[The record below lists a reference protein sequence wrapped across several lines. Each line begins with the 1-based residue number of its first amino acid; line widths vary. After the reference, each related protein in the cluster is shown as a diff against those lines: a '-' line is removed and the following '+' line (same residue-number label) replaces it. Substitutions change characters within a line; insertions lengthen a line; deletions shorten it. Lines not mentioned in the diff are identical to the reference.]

1 MITKRAYKYR
11 IYPNKEQRD
20 FFERTF
26 GCVRLFYN
34 TSLDEMNKLYK
45 EKKEYKDITPASY
58 KERFPFFKEVD
69 SLALANAQLNRN
81 KAFKAFFRKQ
91 NKFPKFKAKRN
102 KQSYSTNNQN
112 GTVYLSEDCKYISL
126 PKIKNIKIKM
136 HRKFDGVIKTVT
148 VSKEC
153 DDTYYVS
160 ILVEENIEA
169 KPKSNNSVG
178 IDLGIKSY
186 IVDSNSERIDNPK
199 YLTRSLLRLAI
210 EQRKLSHMKKGGKNR
225 NKQRIKV
232 ARLHRRIR
240 NQRNDFLQKLSSKY
254 INENQVIVLED
265 LNIKQMEQDSRLSRL
280 IVDASWSKFV
290 SMLEYKGNWYGRD
303 IIKVPTYYPSSQLC
317 SCCGY
322 QNKEIKD
329 LSIREWVCPKC
340 GANHS
345 RDHNASINILNKGL
359 DILKARTLPDSSSIL
374 DSEESLSEKPP
385 LLYDMRPRCWT
396 YF

>member
-1 MITKRAYKYR
+1 MVIKRAYRYR
-11 IYPNKEQRD
+11 IYPDKEQRD
-20 FFERTF
+20 FLARTF

-81 KAFKAFFRKQ
+81 KALKSFFRKQ

-102 KQSYSTNNQN
+102 RQSYSTNNQN

-153 DDTYYVS
+153 DETYYVS

-199 YLTRSLLRLAI
+199 YLTKSLLRLAI

-265 LNIKQMEQDSRLSRL
+265 LDIKQMEQDSTLSR
-280 IVDASWSKFV
+280 VVADASWSKFV
-290 SMLEYKGNWYGRD
+290 SMLEYKGKWYGRD

-374 DSEESLSEKPP
+374 DSEESLSEKRP
-385 LLYDMRPRCWT
+385 LL
-396 YF
+396 

>member
-1 MITKRAYKYR
+1 MIIKRAYRYR

-81 KAFKAFFRKQ
+81 KALKSFFRKQ

-199 YLTRSLLRLAI
+199 YLTKSLLRLAI

-340 GANHS
+340 GATHS

-359 DILKARTLPDSSSIL
+359 DILKARTLPVSSLIL
-374 DSEESLSEKPP
+374 DSEESLSEKSP
-385 LLYDMRPRCWT
+385 LL
-396 YF
+396 

>member
-1 MITKRAYKYR
+1 MIVKRAYKYR
-11 IYPNKEQRD
+11 IYPNREQRN
-20 FFERTF
+20 FFARTF

-34 TSLDEMNKLYK
+34 TSLDDMNKLYK

-81 KAFKAFFRKQ
+81 KALKSFFRKQ

-112 GTVYLSEDCKYISL
+112 GTVYLSEDGKYISL

-169 KPKSNNSVG
+169 KPKSKNSVG

-186 IVDSNSERIDNPK
+186 IVDSNAEIIDNPK
-199 YLTRSLLRLAI
+199 HLSRSLLRLAI

-265 LNIKQMEQDSRLSRL
+265 LNIKQMEQDSKLSRL
-280 IVDASWSKFV
+280 IVDASWSTFV
-290 SMLEYKGNWYGRD
+290 SMLEYKGDWYGRD

-317 SCCGY
+317 SSCGY

-340 GANHS
+340 GATHS

-385 LLYDMRPRCWT
+385 LL
-396 YF
+396 

>member
-11 IYPNKEQRD
+11 IYPDKEQRD

-81 KAFKAFFRKQ
+81 KALKTFFRKQ

-112 GTVYLSEDCKYISL
+112 GTVYLSEDGKYISL

-153 DDTYYVS
+153 DETYYVS

-199 YLTRSLLRLAI
+199 YLTKSLLRLAI

-265 LNIKQMEQDSRLSRL
+265 LNIKQMEQDSKLSRL
-280 IVDASWSKFV
+280 IVDASWSTFV

-340 GANHS
+340 GATHS

-374 DSEESLSEKPP
+374 DSGESLSEKPP
-385 LLYDMRPRCWT
+385 LL
-396 YF
+396 

>member
-11 IYPNKEQRD
+11 IYPDKEQRD
-20 FFERTF
+20 LFERTF

-81 KAFKAFFRKQ
+81 KALKSFFRKQ

-153 DDTYYVS
+153 DETYYVS

-199 YLTRSLLRLAI
+199 HLSRSLLKLAI

-340 GANHS
+340 GATHS

-374 DSEESLSEKPP
+374 DSEESLSEKSP
-385 LLYDMRPRCWT
+385 LL
-396 YF
+396 

>member
-11 IYPNKEQRD
+11 IYPNREQRN
-20 FFERTF
+20 FFARTF

-34 TSLDEMNKLYK
+34 TSLDDMNKLYK

-58 KERFPFFKEVD
+58 KEQFPFFKDVD
-69 SLALANAQLNRN
+69 SLALSNAQLNRN
-81 KAFKAFFRKQ
+81 KAFKAFFRRQ
-91 NKFPKFKAKRN
+91 NKFPKYKAKRN

-126 PKIKNIKIKM
+126 PKIKNFRIKM
-136 HRKFDGVIKTVT
+136 HRKFNGVIKTVT

-153 DDTYYVS
+153 DNTYYVS
-160 ILVEENIEA
+160 ILVEKNIET
-169 KPKSNNSVG
+169 KTKINKSVG

-186 IVDSNSERIDNPK
+186 IVDSNSKEINNPK
-199 YLTRSLLRLAI
+199 YLSKSLAKLAI
-210 EQRKLSHMKKGGKNR
+210 EQRKLSHMKKDSINR

-232 ARLHRRIR
+232 ARLHHRIR
-240 NQRNDFLQKLSSKY
+240 NQRNDFLHQLSSKY

-265 LNIKQMEQDSRLSRL
+265 LDIKQMEQDSTLSFF
-280 IVDASWSKFV
+280 VADASWSKFV
-290 SMLEYKGNWYGRD
+290 SMLEYKGKWYGRD

-317 SCCGY
+317 SSCGY

-340 GANHS
+340 GATHS

-359 DILKARTLPDSSSIL
+359 DILKARTLPVSSLRL
-374 DSEESLSEKPP
+374 DSVESLSEKPP
-385 LLYDMRPRCWT
+385 LI
-396 YF
+396 

>member
-1 MITKRAYKYR
+1 MIIKRAYRYR

-112 GTVYLSEDCKYISL
+112 GTVYLSEDGKYISL

-199 YLTRSLLRLAI
+199 HLSRSLLKLAI

-265 LNIKQMEQDSRLSRL
+265 LNIKQMEQDSSLSRY
-280 IVDASWSKFV
+280 IADASWSTLV

-340 GANHS
+340 GATHS

-374 DSEESLSEKPP
+374 GSEESLSEKRP
-385 LLYDMRPRCWT
+385 LL
-396 YF
+396 

>member
-1 MITKRAYKYR
+1 MIARRAYKYR
-11 IYPNKEQRD
+11 IYPDKEQRD
-20 FFERTF
+20 FFARTF

-81 KAFKAFFRKQ
+81 KALKAFFRKQ

-112 GTVYLSEDCKYISL
+112 GTVYLSEDGKYISL

-153 DDTYYVS
+153 DETYYVS

-199 YLTRSLLRLAI
+199 YLTKSLLRLAI

-340 GANHS
+340 GATHS

-359 DILKARTLPDSSSIL
+359 DILKARTLPDSSLIL
-374 DSEESLSEKPP
+374 DSEESLSEKRP
-385 LLYDMRPRCWT
+385 LL
-396 YF
+396 

>member
-1 MITKRAYKYR
+1 MIARRAYKYR
-11 IYPNKEQRD
+11 IYPDKEQRD

-81 KAFKAFFRKQ
+81 KALKSFFRKQ

-153 DDTYYVS
+153 DETYYVS

-169 KPKSNNSVG
+169 KPKSKNSVG

-199 YLTRSLLRLAI
+199 HLSRSLLKLAI

-340 GANHS
+340 GVTHS

-374 DSEESLSEKPP
+374 DSEESLSEKRP
-385 LLYDMRPRCWT
+385 LL
-396 YF
+396 

>member
-1 MITKRAYKYR
+1 MIARRAYRYR

-153 DDTYYVS
+153 DETYYVS

-169 KPKSNNSVG
+169 KPKSKNSVG

-186 IVDSNSERIDNPK
+186 IVDSNAERIDNPK
-199 YLTRSLLRLAI
+199 HLSRSLLRLAI

-317 SCCGY
+317 SYCGY

-340 GANHS
+340 GATHS

-359 DILKARTLPDSSSIL
+359 DILKARTLPDSSLIL
-374 DSEESLSEKPP
+374 DSEESLSEKRP
-385 LLYDMRPRCWT
+385 LL
-396 YF
+396 

>member
-11 IYPNKEQRD
+11 IYPNREQRN
-20 FFERTF
+20 FFAKTF

-34 TSLDEMNKLYK
+34 MSLDDMIKIYK

-58 KERFPFFKEVD
+58 KEQFQFLKEVD

-81 KAFKAFFRKQ
+81 KALKAFFRKQ

-102 KQSYSTNNQN
+102 RQSYSTNNQN
-112 GTVYLSEDCKYISL
+112 GTVYLSEDGKYISL

-153 DDTYYVS
+153 DETYYVS

-169 KPKSNNSVG
+169 KPKSKNSVG

-199 YLTRSLLRLAI
+199 YLTKSLLRLAI

-265 LNIKQMEQDSRLSRL
+265 LDIKQIEQDSTLSRL
-280 IVDASWSKFV
+280 VVDASWSKFA
-290 SMLEYKGNWYGRD
+290 SMLEYKGEWYGRD
-303 IIKVPTYYPSSQLC
+303 IIKVPTFYPSSQLC
-317 SCCGY
+317 STCGY

-329 LSIREWVCPKC
+329 LSIRKWVCPKC
-340 GANHS
+340 GTTHN

-385 LLYDMRPRCWT
+385 LL
-396 YF
+396 

>member
-11 IYPNKEQRD
+11 IYPDKEQRD

-34 TSLDEMNKLYK
+34 TSLDDMNKLYK

-81 KAFKAFFRKQ
+81 KALKSFFRKQ

-112 GTVYLSEDCKYISL
+112 GTVYLSEDGKYISL

-153 DDTYYVS
+153 DETYYVS

-199 YLTRSLLRLAI
+199 YLTKSLLRLAI

-290 SMLEYKGNWYGRD
+290 SMLEYKGEWYGRD

-317 SCCGY
+317 SSCGY

-340 GANHS
+340 GSTHS

-359 DILKARTLPDSSSIL
+359 DILKARTLPVSSLTL
-374 DSEESLSEKPP
+374 DSKESLSEKPP
-385 LLYDMRPRCWT
+385 LL
-396 YF
+396 

>member
-11 IYPNKEQRD
+11 IYPNREQRN
-20 FFERTF
+20 FFARTF

-112 GTVYLSEDCKYISL
+112 GTVYLSEDGKYISL

-169 KPKSNNSVG
+169 KPKSKNSVG

-199 YLTRSLLRLAI
+199 YLTRLLLRLAI

-265 LNIKQMEQDSRLSRL
+265 LNIKQMEQDSKLSRL
-280 IVDASWSKFV
+280 IVDASWYKFV

-340 GANHS
+340 GATHS

-359 DILKARTLPDSSSIL
+359 DILKARTLPDSSLIL

-385 LLYDMRPRCWT
+385 LL
-396 YF
+396 

>member
-1 MITKRAYKYR
+1 MIARRAYKYR
-11 IYPNKEQRD
+11 IYPDKEQRD
-20 FFERTF
+20 FFARTF

-81 KAFKAFFRKQ
+81 KALKSFFRKQ

-112 GTVYLSEDCKYISL
+112 GTVYLSEDGKYISL

-199 YLTRSLLRLAI
+199 YLTKSLLRLAI

-290 SMLEYKGNWYGRD
+290 SMLEYKGEWYGRD

-340 GANHS
+340 GATHS

-359 DILKARTLPDSSSIL
+359 DILKARTLPVSSLIL
-374 DSEESLSEKPP
+374 DSEESLSEKSP
-385 LLYDMRPRCWT
+385 LL
-396 YF
+396 

>member
-1 MITKRAYKYR
+1 MIARRAYKYR
-11 IYPNKEQRD
+11 IYPDKEQRD
-20 FFERTF
+20 FFARTF

-81 KAFKAFFRKQ
+81 KALKSFFRKQ

-112 GTVYLSEDCKYISL
+112 GTVYLSEDGKYISL

-153 DDTYYVS
+153 DETYYVS

-186 IVDSNSERIDNPK
+186 IVDSNAEIIDNPK
-199 YLTRSLLRLAI
+199 HLSRSLLRLAI

-280 IVDASWSKFV
+280 IVDASWSTLV

-340 GANHS
+340 GATHS

-374 DSEESLSEKPP
+374 DSEESLSEKRP
-385 LLYDMRPRCWT
+385 LL
-396 YF
+396 

>member
-1 MITKRAYKYR
+1 MIAKRAYRYR
-11 IYPNKEQRD
+11 IYPDKEQRD

-81 KAFKAFFRKQ
+81 KALKSFFRKQ

-126 PKIKNIKIKM
+126 PKIKNIRIKM
-136 HRKFDGVIKTVT
+136 HRKFNGVIKTVT

-153 DDTYYVS
+153 DNTYYVS
-160 ILVEENIEA
+160 ILVEKNIET
-169 KPKSNNSVG
+169 KTKINKSVG

-199 YLTRSLLRLAI
+199 YLTKSLLRLAI

-265 LNIKQMEQDSRLSRL
+265 LNIKQMEQDSKLSRL

-340 GANHS
+340 GATHS

-385 LLYDMRPRCWT
+385 LL
-396 YF
+396 

>member
-1 MITKRAYKYR
+1 MIARRAYKYR
-11 IYPNKEQRD
+11 IYPDKEQRD
-20 FFERTF
+20 FFARTF

-81 KAFKAFFRKQ
+81 KALKSFFRKQ

-112 GTVYLSEDCKYISL
+112 GTVYLSEDGKYISL

-136 HRKFDGVIKTVT
+136 HRKFEGVIKTVT

-153 DDTYYVS
+153 DETYYVS

-199 YLTRSLLRLAI
+199 YLTKSLLRLAI

-265 LNIKQMEQDSRLSRL
+265 LNIKQMEQDSKLSRL
-280 IVDASWSKFV
+280 IVDASWSTFV
-290 SMLEYKGNWYGRD
+290 SMLEYKGDWYGRD

-340 GANHS
+340 GATHS

-374 DSEESLSEKPP
+374 DSGESLSEKPP
-385 LLYDMRPRCWT
+385 LL
-396 YF
+396 

>member
-1 MITKRAYKYR
+1 MIARRAYKYR
-11 IYPNKEQRD
+11 IYPDKEQRD

-169 KPKSNNSVG
+169 KPKSKNSVG

-199 YLTRSLLRLAI
+199 YLTKSLLRLAI

-265 LNIKQMEQDSRLSRL
+265 LNIKQMEQDSKLSRL
-280 IVDASWSKFV
+280 IVDASWSTFV
-290 SMLEYKGNWYGRD
+290 SMLEYKGDWYGRD

-340 GANHS
+340 GATHS

-374 DSEESLSEKPP
+374 DSEESLSEKRP
-385 LLYDMRPRCWT
+385 LL
-396 YF
+396 

>member
-11 IYPNKEQRD
+11 IYPNREQRN
-20 FFERTF
+20 FFARTF

-34 TSLDEMNKLYK
+34 TSLDDMNKLYK

-58 KERFPFFKEVD
+58 KEQFPFFKDVD
-69 SLALANAQLNRN
+69 SLALSNAQLNRN

-91 NKFPKFKAKRN
+91 NKFPKYKTKRN

-112 GTVYLSEDCKYISL
+112 GTVYLSEDYKYISL
-126 PKIKNIKIKM
+126 PKIKNVRIKM
-136 HRKFDGVIKTVT
+136 HRKFKGVIKTVT

-153 DDTYYVS
+153 DNTYYVS
-160 ILVEENIEA
+160 ILVEENIET
-169 KPKSNNSVG
+169 KSKTNKSVG

-186 IVDSNSERIDNPK
+186 IVDSDSNKINNPK
-199 YLTRSLLRLAI
+199 YLSKSLVRLEV
-210 EQRKLSHMKKGGKNR
+210 EQRKLSHMKKDSKNR
-225 NKQRIKV
+225 DKQRIKV
-232 ARLHRRIR
+232 ARLHHHIR
-240 NQRNDFLQKLSSKY
+240 NQRNDFLHKLSSKY

-265 LNIKQMEQDSRLSRL
+265 LDIKQMEQDSTLSRL
-280 IVDASWSKFV
+280 VVDASWSKFA
-290 SMLEYKGNWYGRD
+290 SMLEYKGEWYGRD

-317 SCCGY
+317 SCCGH

-340 GANHS
+340 GATHS

-359 DILKARTLPDSSSIL
+359 DILKARTLPVSSLRL
-374 DSEESLSEKPP
+374 DSVESLSEKSP
-385 LLYDMRPRCWT
+385 LL
-396 YF
+396 

>member
-1 MITKRAYKYR
+1 MIARRAYRYR
-11 IYPNKEQRD
+11 IYPDKEQRD

-81 KAFKAFFRKQ
+81 KALKAFFRKQ

-153 DDTYYVS
+153 DETYYVS

-199 YLTRSLLRLAI
+199 HLSRSLLKLAI

-340 GANHS
+340 GATHS

-385 LLYDMRPRCWT
+385 LL
-396 YF
+396 

>member
-11 IYPNKEQRD
+11 IYPNRDQRN
-20 FFERTF
+20 FFAKTF

-81 KAFKAFFRKQ
+81 KALKSFFRKQ

-153 DDTYYVS
+153 DETYYVS

-169 KPKSNNSVG
+169 KPKSKNSVG

-186 IVDSNSERIDNPK
+186 IVDSNAERIDNPK

-280 IVDASWSKFV
+280 IVDASWYKFV
-290 SMLEYKGNWYGRD
+290 SMLEYKGEWYGRD

-329 LSIREWVCPKC
+329 VSIREWVCPKC
-340 GANHS
+340 GATHS

-374 DSEESLSEKPP
+374 DSEESLSEKRP
-385 LLYDMRPRCWT
+385 LL
-396 YF
+396 

>member
-1 MITKRAYKYR
+1 MIARRAYKYR
-11 IYPNKEQRD
+11 IYPDKEQRD

-81 KAFKAFFRKQ
+81 KALKSFFRKQ

-112 GTVYLSEDCKYISL
+112 GTVYLSEDGKYISL

-169 KPKSNNSVG
+169 KPKSKNSVG

-199 YLTRSLLRLAI
+199 YLSRSLLRLAI

-340 GANHS
+340 GATHS

-385 LLYDMRPRCWT
+385 LL
-396 YF
+396 

>member
-1 MITKRAYKYR
+1 MITKRAYRYR

-20 FFERTF
+20 FFARTF

-69 SLALANAQLNRN
+69 SLALSNAQLNRN
-81 KAFKAFFRKQ
+81 KALKSFFRKQ

-112 GTVYLSEDCKYISL
+112 GTVYLSEDGKYISL
-126 PKIKNIKIKM
+126 PKIKNIKITM

-153 DDTYYVS
+153 DETYYVS

-169 KPKSNNSVG
+169 KPKSKNSVG

-186 IVDSNSERIDNPK
+186 IVDSNAEIIDNPK
-199 YLTRSLLRLAI
+199 HLSRSLLRLAI
-210 EQRKLSHMKKGGKNR
+210 EQRKLSNMKKGGKNR

-280 IVDASWSKFV
+280 IVDASWSTLV

-340 GANHS
+340 GATHS

-374 DSEESLSEKPP
+374 DSEESLSEKRP
-385 LLYDMRPRCWT
+385 LL
-396 YF
+396 

>member
-11 IYPNKEQRD
+11 IYPDKEQRD
-20 FFERTF
+20 FFARTF

-58 KERFPFFKEVD
+58 KERFPFFKDVD

-81 KAFKAFFRKQ
+81 KALKSFFRKQ

-153 DDTYYVS
+153 DETYYVS

-169 KPKSNNSVG
+169 KPKSKNSVG

-199 YLTRSLLRLAI
+199 YLTKSLLRLAV
-210 EQRKLSHMKKGGKNR
+210 EQRKLSNMKKGGKNR

-280 IVDASWSKFV
+280 IVDASWSKFF

-340 GANHS
+340 GATHS

-374 DSEESLSEKPP
+374 GSEESLSEKPP

-396 YF
+396 N

>member
-1 MITKRAYKYR
+1 MIARRAYKYR

-81 KAFKAFFRKQ
+81 KALKAFFRKQ

-112 GTVYLSEDCKYISL
+112 GTVYLSEDGKYISL

-153 DDTYYVS
+153 DETYYVS

-199 YLTRSLLRLAI
+199 HLSRSLLKLAI

-265 LNIKQMEQDSRLSRL
+265 LNIKQMEQDSSLSRY
-280 IVDASWSKFV
+280 IADASWSTLV

-317 SCCGY
+317 SSCGY

-340 GANHS
+340 GATHS

-385 LLYDMRPRCWT
+385 LL
-396 YF
+396 

>member
-11 IYPNKEQRD
+11 IYPDKEQRD

-81 KAFKAFFRKQ
+81 KALKSFFRKQ

-102 KQSYSTNNQN
+102 RQSYSTNNQN

-186 IVDSNSERIDNPK
+186 IVDSNAERIDNPK
-199 YLTRSLLRLAI
+199 HLSRSLLKLAI

-290 SMLEYKGNWYGRD
+290 SMLEYKGEWYGRD

-340 GANHS
+340 GATHS

-359 DILKARTLPDSSSIL
+359 DILKARTLPVSSLIL
-374 DSEESLSEKPP
+374 DSEESLSEKSP
-385 LLYDMRPRCWT
+385 LL
-396 YF
+396 

>member
-1 MITKRAYKYR
+1 MIARRAYRYR
-11 IYPNKEQRD
+11 IYPDKEQRD

-69 SLALANAQLNRN
+69 SLALSNAQLNRN
-81 KAFKAFFRKQ
+81 KALKSFFRKQ

-102 KQSYSTNNQN
+102 RQSYSTNNQN

-169 KPKSNNSVG
+169 KPKSKNSVG

-186 IVDSNSERIDNPK
+186 IVDSNDKRIDNPK
-199 YLTRSLLRLAI
+199 YLTKSLLRLAI

-290 SMLEYKGNWYGRD
+290 SMLKYKGNWYGRD

-317 SCCGY
+317 SSCGY

-340 GANHS
+340 GATHS

-359 DILKARTLPDSSSIL
+359 DILKARTLPDSSLIL
-374 DSEESLSEKPP
+374 DSEESLSEKSP
-385 LLYDMRPRCWT
+385 LL
-396 YF
+396 

>member
-58 KERFPFFKEVD
+58 KEQFPFFKEVD
-69 SLALANAQLNRN
+69 SLALSNAQLNRN
-81 KAFKAFFRKQ
+81 KALKSFFRKQ

-112 GTVYLSEDCKYISL
+112 GTVYLSEDGKYISL

-153 DDTYYVS
+153 DETYYVS

-199 YLTRSLLRLAI
+199 YLTKSLLRLAI

-340 GANHS
+340 GATHS

-359 DILKARTLPDSSSIL
+359 DILKARTLPVSSLIL
-374 DSEESLSEKPP
+374 DSEESLSEKSP
-385 LLYDMRPRCWT
+385 LL
-396 YF
+396 

>member
-11 IYPNKEQRD
+11 IYPDKEQRD

-81 KAFKAFFRKQ
+81 KALKSFFRKQ

-153 DDTYYVS
+153 DETYYVS

-169 KPKSNNSVG
+169 KPKSKNSVG

-199 YLTRSLLRLAI
+199 YLTKSLLRLAI

-265 LNIKQMEQDSRLSRL
+265 LNIKQMEQDSSLSRY
-280 IVDASWSKFV
+280 IADASWSTLV

-340 GANHS
+340 GATHS

-359 DILKARTLPDSSSIL
+359 DILKARTLPDSSLIL
-374 DSEESLSEKPP
+374 DSEESLSEKRP
-385 LLYDMRPRCWT
+385 LL
-396 YF
+396 

>member
-1 MITKRAYKYR
+1 MIARRAYKYR
-11 IYPNKEQRD
+11 IYPDKEQRD

-81 KAFKAFFRKQ
+81 KALKSFFRKQ

-153 DDTYYVS
+153 DETYYVS

-169 KPKSNNSVG
+169 KPKSKNSVG

-199 YLTRSLLRLAI
+199 HLSRSLLRLAI
-210 EQRKLSHMKKGGKNR
+210 EQRKLSHMKKDSINR

-317 SCCGY
+317 SSCGY

-340 GANHS
+340 GATHS

-359 DILKARTLPDSSSIL
+359 DILKARTLPVSSLIL
-374 DSEESLSEKPP
+374 DSEESLSEKSP
-385 LLYDMRPRCWT
+385 LL
-396 YF
+396 